1 MIEGKCPQDEPNL
14 IACESSNVCVLSK
27 ELCPITE
34 IKLMKVPEVQV

>member
-14 IACESSNVCVLSK
+14 IPCESSNVCVLSK
-27 ELCPITE
+27 ESCPITE